1 MHEKKIKKVEDL
13 EVFKA
18 ADSLAIEIYQL
29 TEKFPKEERFGLV
42 TQMRR
47 AVTSIGAN
55 LMEGSYRINKKEFRQ
70 FVGIARGSVG

>member
-1 MHEKKIKKVEDL
+1 MHEKKIKRAEDL

-18 ADSLAIEIYQL
+18 AHSLAIELYQL

-47 AVTSIGAN
+47 AVASVGAN
-55 LMEGSYRINKKEFRQ
+55 LMDGR
-70 FVGIARGSVG
+70 